1 VLLERHRLRRKK
13 ALFGMAQVV
22 QHCRRRSLPPQQPA
36 AATACRHNSLP
47 PQQPAAATA
56 CRRNNTVATT
66 ACRRN
71 NTVAIKRTGV
81 RDMPALRL
89 SRRSLLTTAGA
100 TGAMVS
106 FGAPRAGAMQ
116 PVTMQLGWIGG
127 GNQLG
132 EVAAAQLG
140 YFAKEGLE
148 LTIVPGGPN
157 NDGVATVASG
167 HGEVGQVSSSPSLM
181 LAVSQDLPIRCFA
194 VSAQKHPYAFFS
206 LAKNPIRTV
215 AEMKGKRIGMQAT
228 GVVLLRALLVKNG
241 MTLDDVKVVTIG
253 SSMLP
258 IMTGQVDVVTGWLTN
273 TTALKV
279 LGPDRVALRLWDAGV
294 KLYANPYY
302 ATPDTL
308 AKRADLLQRF
318 LRASAKGWGY
328 AYQNR
333 DKAVA
338 LLIKQ
343 YPNLVEADERA
354 AANVMLDYAFD
365 EATRHGGYGTMD
377 PAVWQDQIDLWA
389 KLGQFTKRTPKL
401 DEVMTLQILKATS
414 AARPRIG

>member
-1 VLLERHRLRRKK
+1 MS
-13 ALFGMAQVV
+13 A
-22 QHCRRRSLPPQQPA
+22 PP
-36 AATACRHNSLP
+36 
-47 PQQPAAATA
+47 
-56 CRRNNTVATT
+56 
-66 ACRRN
+66 
-71 NTVAIKRTGV
+71 
-81 RDMPALRL
+81 L
-89 SRRSLLTTAGA
+89 SRRSLLAAAGA
-100 TGAMVS
+100 AASVIAIGTR
-106 FGAPRAGAMQ
+106 PAGALQ
-116 PVTMQLGWIGG
+116 PVTMQLGWLGG

-132 EVAAAQLG
+132 EVAASQLG
-140 YFAKEGLE
+140 YFAKDGLD

-157 NDGVATVASG
+157 NDGVATIASD

-181 LAVSQDLPIRCFA
+181 LAVSQDLPVRCFA

-206 LAKNPIRTV
+206 LAKNPVRTV
-215 AEMKGKRIGMQAT
+215 ADMKGKRIGIQAT

-253 SSMLP
+253 SSMMP

-308 AKRADLLQRF
+308 AKHADVLERFFRAAAR
-318 LRASAKGWGY
+318 GWGY
-328 AYQNR
+328 AYHNR
-333 DKAVA
+333 DQAVA

-365 EATRHGGYGTMD
+365 EQTKLHGYGTMD
-377 PAVWQDQIDLWA
+377 PKVWQDQIDLWA
-389 KLGQFTKRTPKL
+389 KLGQFARRTPKL
-401 DEVMTLQILKATS
+401 DEVMTLKILNATTAS
-414 AARPRIG
+414 RPRIG

>member
-1 VLLERHRLRRKK
+1 MEP
-13 ALFGMAQVV
+13 
-22 QHCRRRSLPPQQPA
+22 S
-36 AATACRHNSLP
+36 S
-47 PQQPAAATA
+47 
-56 CRRNNTVATT
+56 
-66 ACRRN
+66 
-71 NTVAIKRTGV
+71 
-81 RDMPALRL
+81 L
-89 SRRSLLTTAGA
+89 SRRHLLGGAGA
-100 TGAMVS
+100 AGAVIS
-106 FGAPRAGAMQ
+106 FGARRAGAMQ

-132 EVAAAQLG
+132 EVAASQLG
-140 YFAKEGLE
+140 YFAKEGLD

-167 HGEVGQVSSSPSLM
+167 HGDVGQVSSSPSLM
-181 LAVSQDLPIRCFA
+181 LAVSQDLPVRCFA

-206 LAKNPIRTV
+206 LAKNPVHTV
-215 AEMKGKRIGMQAT
+215 AELKGKRVGIQAT

-241 MTLDDVKVVTIG
+241 MTLNDVKVVTVG
-253 SSMLP
+253 SSMMP

-308 AKRADLLQRF
+308 TKRADLLERF
-318 LRASAKGWGY
+318 LRASARGWGY
-328 AYQNR
+328 AYHNR

-354 AANVMLDYAFD
+354 AAAVMLDYAFD
-365 EATRHGGYGTMD
+365 EATKKGGYGTMD

-389 KLGQFTKRTPKL
+389 KLGQFANRTPKL
-401 DEVMTLQILKATS
+401 DDVMTLKILQAT
-414 AARPRIG
+414 AASRPRLG

>member
-1 VLLERHRLRRKK
+1 MSAPHV
-13 ALFGMAQVV
+13 
-22 QHCRRRSLPPQQPA
+22 
-36 AATACRHNSLP
+36 
-47 PQQPAAATA
+47 
-56 CRRNNTVATT
+56 
-66 ACRRN
+66 
-71 NTVAIKRTGV
+71 
-81 RDMPALRL
+81 
-89 SRRSLLTTAGA
+89 SRRSLLAAAGA
-100 TGAMVS
+100 ASAVITMGAR
-106 FGAPRAGAMQ
+106 PAGALQ
-116 PVTMQLGWIGG
+116 PVTMQLGWLGG

-132 EVAAAQLG
+132 EVAASQLG

-181 LAVSQDLPIRCFA
+181 LAVSQDLPVRCFA

-206 LAKNPIRTV
+206 LARNPVHSV
-215 AEMKGKRIGMQAT
+215 AELKGKRIGIQAT
-228 GVVLLRALLVKNG
+228 GVVLLRALLVKNS

-258 IMTGQVDVVTGWLTN
+258 IMTGQVDVVTGWVTN

-279 LGPDRVALRLWDAGV
+279 LGPDRVTLRLWDAGV

-308 AKRADLLQRF
+308 AKNPAVLERF

-328 AYQNR
+328 AYHNR

-338 LLIKQ
+338 LLTRQ
-343 YPNLVEADERA
+343 YPNLVQADERA
-354 AANVMLDYAFD
+354 AADVMLDYAFD
-365 EATRHGGYGTMD
+365 QNTRQHGYGAMD
-377 PAVWQDQIDLWA
+377 AKVWQDQIDLWT

-401 DEVMTLQILKATS
+401 DEVMTLKILGATA